1 MSVTW
6 DERLITRQRAAD
18 MCGTWPLKMDYQ
30 TPGTTSGG
38 VAYLRCGQC
47 SGNVI
52 RLPGP
57 GKIVDIDG
65 LISAT
70 VRHMTMNHGYS
81 LSGAQ
86 DG

>member
-6 DERLITRQRAAD
+6 DERLISRQRAAD
-18 MCGTWPLKMDYQ
+18 MCGTWRLAVDHPYLLCADCTGNILK
-30 TPGTTSGG
+30 
-38 VAYLRCGQC
+38 
-47 SGNVI
+47 
-52 RLPGP
+52 LPAE

-65 LISAT
+65 LISAV

>member
-1 MSVTW
+1 MTVIW

-18 MCGTWPLKMDYQ
+18 MCGTWQLAVDP
-30 TPGTTSGG
+30 P
-38 VAYLRCGQC
+38 YLRCADC
-47 SGNVI
+47 AGNI
-52 RLPGP
+52 LKLPAD
-57 GKIVDIDG
+57 GKIIDIDG
-65 LISAT
+65 LISAV

>member
-1 MSVTW
+1 MSVIW

-18 MCGTWPLKMDYQ
+18 MCGTWHVWIDNSDYD
-30 TPGTTSGG
+30 
-38 VAYLRCGQC
+38 VVYLRCGQC
-47 SGNVI
+47 DGNVI
-52 RLPGP
+52 RLPAT
-57 GKIVDIDG
+57 GKLIDIDG

>member
-1 MSVTW
+1 MTVIW

-18 MCGTWPLKMDYQ
+18 MCGTWHLKIDNSDYD
-30 TPGTTSGG
+30 
-38 VAYLRCGQC
+38 VVYLRCGQC
-47 SGNVI
+47 DGNVI
-52 RLPGP
+52 RLPAT
-57 GKIVDIDG
+57 GKLIDIDG